1 LYILTSFR
9 HDTEPSFLQYAF
21 SDTHSTEPAHKKQ
34 RQSTSSDD
42 KKTTIISKLQDG
54 AYSSLSQLKSD
65 AVHVSKELAN
75 AIRSSEK
82 EEGSNAGRVSV
93 DDLKRIQRVNALE
106 CLIKE
111 LADRETTRNQAHAG
125 TNGTVKQESS
135 AIANGALSA
144 PTPQNAGGD
153 YGTVLTL
160 FGNAPNPRQ
169 LFSSMQRPE
178 ETKDRKIKLE
188 LPVEEIGLPNGLT
201 ATQIMPTD
209 ASNAKNGPTFEEAF
223 PAPYALSS
231 IHPPKGHKR
240 SVVRDNTLNWEF
252 KDPISRGSKRGG
264 YTTQSLTTADWLG
277 YGGVDPAYGLYSP
290 QEKRKQRDRALS
302 GTESVPTVQTKAQ
315 TEAELQ
321 KQEEALFRRAFSSFA
336 PSTDNAK
343 SLVPSQTKAMMW
355 YNKVGD
361 RRFNEVFGDDPAL
374 VPEYALDPALTE
386 PSAKDEDFSKVVEQ
400 LDSLPDE
407 ALSQPVP
414 DRTNPEKVLRQ
425 ISELLET
432 LASHQRIRNA
442 VIPSTASV
450 SRTPIS
456 PAPILASKIG
466 KPDAPAEDE
475 INTYN
480 RLRQEIASL
489 VIELPPYAVAK
500 LDGDQLSDLGV
511 STLLPFEARD
521 YQGVLEED
529 EVAKI
534 AKRTAAATAA
544 ATASLTRPSSSATGQ
559 HYSSSSRTP
568 AIGQAANTRYG
579 QTAATTSR
587 TPATAPA
594 FQRSASG
601 QNANYGTP
609 SAAPR
614 ASYAQPN
621 QYARPGAAQQA
632 SYGQTNAQQQQY
644 YGGQARPAQPANN
657 YGSYGQ
663 NYAQGTSQ
671 AQHRPSF
678 SSSQPLQQFQQR
690 SAQNAV
696 AYQNNAVSQAQAAT
710 PFKRTASPAMQP
722 VYQGAAQQRP
732 AYATATAQPQA
743 AQYGQQPASG
753 RATPSYPSQPPTP
766 VNGAM
771 RAQAPAVPRAA
782 SGTPQPFNPA
792 QLQQQQVV
800 QQTAQGLANGHA

>member
-1 LYILTSFR
+1 M
-9 HDTEPSFLQYAF
+9 
-21 SDTHSTEPAHKKQ
+21 TEPALKKQ
-34 RQSTSSDD
+34 RQSTSGED
-42 KKTTIISKLQDG
+42 KKTTIFSKLRDG
-54 AYSSLSQLKSD
+54 AYTSLSLLKSD
-65 AVHVSKELAN
+65 VVHVSKELVN

-82 EEGSNAGRVSV
+82 GEGSNAGRVSV
-93 DDLKRIQRVNALE
+93 DDLKRIQRLNALE
-106 CLIKE
+106 YLIKE
-111 LADRETTRNQAHAG
+111 LVDRETSRDQAHAN
-125 TNGTVKQESS
+125 TNGVVKQESEI
-135 AIANGALSA
+135 AANGVLSA
-144 PTPQNAGGD
+144 TASQNAGGNS
-153 YGTVLTL
+153 GTVLTL

-169 LFSSMQRPE
+169 LFSSMQRPV
-178 ETKDRKIKLE
+178 ETKGSKIKLE

-201 ATQIMPTD
+201 ATQIMSTD
-209 ASNAKNGPTFEEAF
+209 AANTKSGPTFEEAF
-223 PAPYALSS
+223 PAPYSLLS

-240 SVVRDNTLNWEF
+240 SAVRDTTLNWEF
-252 KDPISRGSKRGG
+252 KDPASRSSKRGG

-277 YGGVDPAYGLYSP
+277 YGGIDPAYGFYTP

-302 GTESVPTVQTKAQ
+302 SSESLPVVEKTKAQ

-343 SLVPSQTKAMMW
+343 SLVPAQTKAMMW

-374 VPEYALDPALTE
+374 VSDNSTPEFALDPALLE
-386 PSAKDEDFSKVVEQ
+386 PGAKDEDFSKVVEQ

-407 ALSQPVP
+407 VFSQAES
-414 DRTNPEKVLRQ
+414 DRTNPDAVLRQ

-442 VIPSTASV
+442 VIPTTTSA

-456 PAPILASKIG
+456 PAPTLASKIG

-480 RLRQEIASL
+480 KLRHEISYL
-489 VIELPPYAVAK
+489 VMKLPPYAVAK

-511 STLLPFEARD
+511 SKLLSFEASD
-521 YQGVLEED
+521 YQGAMEED
-529 EVAKI
+529 EVARI

-544 ATASLTRPSSSATGQ
+544 ATASLTRPTSSATGQ

-587 TPATAPA
+587 TPATAPT

-601 QNANYGTP
+601 QNTNYGTP

-621 QYARPGAAQQA
+621 QYARPGAAQQPG
-632 SYGQTNAQQQQY
+632 YGQANAQQQQY
-644 YGGQARPAQPANN
+644 YAGQARPAQAAAN

-663 NYAQGTSQ
+663 NYAQGTPQTQQRS
-671 AQHRPSF
+671 SF
-678 SSSQPLQQFQQR
+678 SSSQPVQQFQQR

-696 AYQNNAVSQAQAAT
+696 AYQNNTVAQTQAAGT

-722 VYQGAAQQRP
+722 VYQGTAQPRP
-732 AYATATAQPQA
+732 GYATGNAQPQA
-743 AQYGQQPASG
+743 AQYGQQAASG

-782 SGTPQPFNPA
+782 SGTPQPINPA
-792 QLQQQQVV
+792 QLQQQPIA
-800 QQTAQGLANGHA
+800 QQSSQGLTNGHA

>member
-1 LYILTSFR
+1 M
-9 HDTEPSFLQYAF
+9 
-21 SDTHSTEPAHKKQ
+21 
-34 RQSTSSDD
+34 
-42 KKTTIISKLQDG
+42 
-54 AYSSLSQLKSD
+54 
-65 AVHVSKELAN
+65 SKELAK
-75 AIRSSEK
+75 AIRASEK
-82 EEGSNAGRVSV
+82 EEGANAGRVSV
-93 DDLKRIQRVNALE
+93 EDLKRIQRINALE
-106 CLIKE
+106 HLIKE
-111 LADRETTRNQAHAG
+111 LADRETIRDPAHSS
-125 TNGTVKQESS
+125 TNGTVKQESG
-135 AIANGALSA
+135 ITANGTIPA
-144 PTPQNAGGD
+144 PASQYAGGNV
-153 YGTVLTL
+153 GTVLTL

-178 ETKDRKIKLE
+178 ETKDPKIKLE

-201 ATQIMPTD
+201 ATQIIPAEAD
-209 ASNAKNGPTFEEAF
+209 NAKSGPTFEEAF
-223 PAPYALSS
+223 PAPYSLPS

-240 SVVRDNTLNWEF
+240 SAVRDTTLNWEF
-252 KDPISRGSKRGG
+252 KDSISRGSKRGG

-277 YGGVDPAYGLYSP
+277 YGGVDPANGSHTP

-302 GTESVPTVQTKAQ
+302 GSENVPIVQKTKAQ
-315 TEAELQ
+315 EEAELQ

-343 SLVPSQTKAMMW
+343 SLVPTQTKAMMW

-374 VPEYALDPALTE
+374 VSDSTPEFALDPALTDT
-386 PSAKDEDFSKVVEQ
+386 SAKDEDFSNVVEQ

-407 ALSQPVP
+407 VFSQPEP
-414 DRTNPEKVLRQ
+414 GRTDSDEVLRL

-432 LASHQRIRNA
+432 LASHQKIRNA
-442 VIPSTASV
+442 IIPTTTST

-456 PAPILASKIG
+456 PAPTLASKIG

-475 INTYN
+475 INTYHK
-480 RLRQEIASL
+480 LRHEIAYL
-489 VIELPPYAVAK
+489 VMKLPPYAVAK

-511 STLLPFEARD
+511 SKLLTFEARD
-521 YQGVLEED
+521 YQGVMEED

-544 ATASLTRPSSSATGQ
+544 ATASLTRPTSSTTGQ

-579 QTAATTSR
+579 QSAATR
-587 TPATAPA
+587 TPATAPTY
-594 FQRSASG
+594 QRSASG
-601 QNANYGTP
+601 QNASYGTP

-614 ASYAQPN
+614 PSYAQSS
-621 QYARPGAAQQA
+621 QYARPGAVQQPG
-632 SYGQTNAQQQQY
+632 YGQANAQQQQY
-644 YGGQARPAQPANN
+644 YGGQARPAQATTN

-663 NYAQGTSQ
+663 NYAQGTPQ
-671 AQHRPSF
+671 TQQRPSF

-690 SAQNAV
+690 SAQNAA
-696 AYQNNAVSQAQAAT
+696 AYQNNAVPQSQGAT

-722 VYQGAAQQRP
+722 VYQGAAQQQQQRP
-732 AYATATAQPQA
+732 AYANATAQPQA

-771 RAQAPAVPRAA
+771 RGAQATAVPRAA
-782 SGTPQPFNPA
+782 SGTPQPINPA
-792 QLQQQQVV
+792 QLQQQPVGPA
-800 QQTAQGLANGHA
+800 QQSNQGLSNGHA